1 MGLFDDPLGSLEDAG
16 NAFVDAAEDGV
27 DALLDAGEDFGKLV
41 IAGIELA
48 VDAADD
54 VADAVAAAVD
64 KALATIDEVVEQI
77 GEAVAAAVD
86 AVVEG
91 LGDFGAALAKGLE
104 DLVDAVE
111 AVTEWI
117 VDKVGDLAEW
127 VLDDLL
133 PFVHGLIKLAV
144 VLAILM
150 YTAPAFLL
158 AMFICTQIANVYGE
172 EYGTVL
178 RAILHGYDR
187 YEEMYRIRRLPSA
200 GKYVIV
206 SDLHRYAPGDLDI
219 PTQQDD
225 VRLYQGV
232 LEHYAKGAWSL
243 IENGDVEDFWLRGGS
258 SWGVAYDIAGGFTGA
273 AGDVALEAGLGGIA
287 ELHLAKVAGNP
298 HYSRVYAMLQT
309 LYHKEGRYF
318 RTAGNH
324 DDVYR
329 STEMVAALGRY
340 FPGIG
345 VDDFIVFETPAANPI
360 GMVAH
365 GHQTDA
371 WNSGA
376 CSFLG
381 RFTTSVVSAINDV
394 LPDSKE
400 LGVPGPA
407 SVELWDGVGTNT
419 LTDVSPL
426 IGVTLATDSLDE
438 PNLHDTYVD
447 AFGSDG
453 PWLILGHTHAPRI
466 DAWDDD
472 RDHNWAR
479 YLNDGAVLFPQ
490 MLTAVEWDGTA
501 DPANPTLTLVA
512 WRYGAAAGTITRGVI
527 TRSGDDK
534 LRTGNK
540 SDVAV
545 QSL

>member
-1 MGLFDDPLGSLEDAG
+1 VAIWDAVESGVDAVVGAAEDAG
-16 NAFVDAAEDGV
+16 NAIVDAVED
-27 DALLDAGEDFGKLV
+27 
-41 IAGIELA
+41 A
-48 VDAADD
+48 VDAAVDI
-54 VADAVAAAVD
+54 VDAVAAAVD
-64 KALATIDEVVEQI
+64 EALAAIGDVVEQF

-86 AVVEG
+86 AVADAMGE
-91 LGDFGAALAKGLE
+91 FGAALAKGIE

-111 AVTEWI
+111 SVTEWI
-117 VDKVGDLAEW
+117 VDKVGDLGDW
-127 VLDDLL
+127 VVNDLV

-144 VLAILM
+144 VLAILIA
-150 YTAPAFLL
+150 TAPAFLL
-158 AMFICTQIANVYGE
+158 AMFICTQIANAYGE

-178 RAILHGYDR
+178 QAIMAGYDR
-187 YEEMYRIRRLPSA
+187 YVEMFRIRRLPA
-200 GKYVIV
+200 GGRYVIV
-206 SDLHRYAPGDLDI
+206 SDLHRYATGDLDI

-225 VRLYQGV
+225 IRLYQGV
-232 LEHYAKGAWSL
+232 LEHYAKGEWSL

-258 SWGVAYDIAGGFTGA
+258 GWGVAYDVASGFTGPA
-273 AGDVALEAGLGGIA
+273 ADVALDAGMAGIA
-287 ELHLAKVAGNP
+287 ELHLANVVGNP
-298 HYSRVYAMLQT
+298 HYARVYAMLRS
-309 LYHKEGRYF
+309 LYHDKGRYF
-318 RTAGNH
+318 RTCGNH

-329 STEMVAALGRY
+329 SEQVVGALGRY
-340 FPGIG
+340 FPGIR
-345 VDDFIVFETPAANPI
+345 VDDFIVFDAPSGPV
-360 GMVAH
+360 GLVAH

-376 CSFLG
+376 CAFLG

-400 LGVPGPA
+400 LGVPGA
-407 SVELWDGVGTNT
+407 DSVKMWDGEGGNT

-438 PNLHDTYVD
+438 PILHGAYVD
-447 AFGSDG
+447 SFGGGADG

-472 RDHNWAR
+472 SDGNWAR

-501 DPANPTLTLVA
+501 DADNPTLSLVG
-512 WRYGAAAGTITRGVI
+512 WRYGATPGTVARAVI
-527 TRSGDDK
+527 TRSGTDK
-534 LRTGNK
+534 LRAGDK
-540 SDVAV
+540 EEFAV